1 MSKQVTPE
9 AFFDSLSLAHKL
21 DSFLDGFKLEEI
33 HLFSYF
39 SSFLYCYAGNA
50 VATWQHR
57 YIASNGYPFSESINE
72 AIIRHLQNGLF
83 EEKGEYYAIT
93 GRGADEFNKFKVL
106 STFIKREEIIN
117 AACTTSIL
125 IPYSQTLRAL
135 LNEPDLITAQQL
147 QNNPWLDQTNFYPQ
161 FKEISEA
168 IGIQSQDLIIPAVT
182 WINYLNEKLKLEE

>member
-1 MSKQVTPE
+1 MTNQVTPE

-21 DSFLDGFKLEEI
+21 DNFLDGFKLEEI

-50 VATWQHR
+50 IGTWQHR
-57 YIASNGYPFSESINE
+57 YIASNGYPFSDSINE
-72 AIIRHLQNGLF
+72 AILRHIQNNLF
-83 EEKGEYYAIT
+83 EDKGEYYVIT
-93 GRGADEFNKFKVL
+93 GRGTDEFNKFKVL
-106 STFIKREEIIN
+106 STFIKREELLN

-135 LNEPDLITAQQL
+135 LNEPDLKLAQDL
-147 QNNPWLDQTNFYPQ
+147 QNNSWLDQSSFYAQ

-168 IGIQSQDLIIPAVT
+168 VGINTQDLIIPAVT
-182 WINYLNEKLKLEE
+182 WINYLSEKYKLAQ